1 MAVEAAT
8 TEVLR
13 FFGSCIVCMLHWDR
27 RVVHG
32 GWRRHGRGDRGEVVA
47 LLVMVVVAMVVGRL
61 SGHDKALLV
70 WRRGGVAVVV
80 GWWWKVSST
89 LVVGVVRIG
98 MRVVIHLLL
107 LLLLRLVICIGS
119 LILLPNI
126 GIGSTTHDVW
136 RLALL
141 WLLLLP
147 LSSVASFLVQLLQQ
161 ILAS

>member
-1 MAVEAAT
+1 
-8 TEVLR
+8 
-13 FFGSCIVCMLHWDR
+13 MLYWDR

-32 GWRRHGRGDRGEVVA
+32 WWWRHGRGDRGEVVA

-80 GWWWKVSST
+80 GWWGEVSST

-107 LLLLRLVICIGS
+107 LLLRLVICIGS
-119 LILLPNI
+119 LILLPDI
-126 GIGSTTHDVW
+126 GIGSTAHDVW
-136 RLALL
+136 RLALLL